1 MARSGEATRARIL
14 ERAYRLFYREGFARV
29 GMDAIAAAAGVT
41 KRTLYLHF
49 DSKDALAAAVLE
61 HQHERVLASVRRWS
75 PEPPETPEALMA
87 AIFDGIARWA
97 RTPRWLGSGY
107 TRLSM
112 ELADLPGHPARAVAR
127 RHKRAVE
134 AWIAGELLRLGT
146 PEPEALAREAVL
158 LMEGCISLVLIHG
171 DPGYA
176 EAAGRAA
183 LRLVDRPPAGRV
195 ADRGLSLPSLSR

>member
-1 MARSGEATRARIL
+1 MGRSGEATRARIL
-14 ERAYRLFYREGFARV
+14 ERAYRLFYREGFTRV

-49 DSKDALAAAVLE
+49 DSKDALAAAVLD
-61 HQHERVLASVRRWS
+61 HQHERVLASVRRWA
-75 PEPPETPEALMA
+75 PEPPRTPEELIA
-87 AIFDGIARWA
+87 AIFGGIARWA

-112 ELADLPGHPARAVAR
+112 ELADLPGHPARVVAR
-127 RHKRAVE
+127 RHKGAVE
-134 AWIAGELLRLGT
+134 AWIAEELARLGT
-146 PEPEALAREAVL
+146 PDPEAAAREAVL

-171 DPGYA
+171 EPGYA

-183 LRLVDRPPAGRV
+183 LRLIARPSTPAPG
-195 ADRGLSLPSLSR
+195 DRGLSLPSLSR